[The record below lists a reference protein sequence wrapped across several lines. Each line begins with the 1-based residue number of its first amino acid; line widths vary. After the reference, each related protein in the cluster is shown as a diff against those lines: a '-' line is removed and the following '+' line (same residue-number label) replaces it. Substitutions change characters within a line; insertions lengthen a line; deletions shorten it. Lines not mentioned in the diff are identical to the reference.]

1 MLLIKAIGFNST
13 ALSYLV
19 RKVGGAMAPLAPPF
33 LLHCIVWHFMG
44 NVSKK
49 KYYRLTHNKV
59 IGSEKTNHFGQ
70 SITFYF
76 LPFSKKKKKKIP
88 YT

>member
-1 MLLIKAIGFNST
+1 MLQFGTENHVQL
-13 ALSYLV
+13 LV
-19 RKVGGAMAPLAPPF
+19 QRTV
-33 LLHCIVWHFMG
+33 HIIVWHFMG

-76 LPFSKKKKKKIP
+76 LPFSKKKKKKN
-88 YT
+88 